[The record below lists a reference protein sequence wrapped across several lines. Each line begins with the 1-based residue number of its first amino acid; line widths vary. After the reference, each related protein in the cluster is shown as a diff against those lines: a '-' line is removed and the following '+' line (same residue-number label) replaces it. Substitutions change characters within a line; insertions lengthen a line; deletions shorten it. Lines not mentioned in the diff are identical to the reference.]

1 MVIPVGDE
9 MVNSLKKWLPVLLII
24 LALGARLVPGTR
36 TIDDSY
42 ITFRYARNLLSGEG
56 FVYNP
61 GEHVLGT
68 TTPLY
73 TLLMA
78 GLGALS
84 GGTQAPFPWL
94 ALGVNALTDAI
105 TCLLLWQLG
114 KHLKAEWAGLTVA
127 ILWAVEP
134 YSVTFAIGG
143 LETSLYVMLLT
154 ATILA
159 YVKGKKEWAAIS
171 ASLALV
177 TRPDAL
183 ILVGPLL
190 IDRAWRAWRR
200 KETIRIKEVM
210 LFVVPSLAWGIFAT
224 LYFGSPIPHSVQAK
238 TAAYQLS
245 SNEGLIRLIQHYAAI
260 FHQNYYLGAVGI
272 GIGLV
277 LFPFLYAVG
286 ARRALRNEPRLLV
299 YVIYPWL
306 YFALFAIANPLIFR
320 WYLTPPIPPYFFFII
335 LGADELLAALFR
347 KKMGT
352 QSAWRLWLPAG
363 LVLVLPVA
371 SVLSAWQLHPDH
383 GPNRPAPE
391 MAFIKLE
398 LLYQQAAEEILP
410 QLKPGDVLAAGDVGV
425 LGYATDARIL
435 DTVGLNSPQTIRYY
449 PLDKSS
455 YVSNYAIPADLILN
469 EQPDWLV
476 FLEIYGR
483 NTLGVN
489 AAFQQNY
496 IFVDDLPT
504 DIYDSNG
511 MLIYRRAISGVG

>member
-1 MVIPVGDE
+1 MSS
-9 MVNSLKKWLPVLLII
+9 SLRKWLPVFLII
-24 LALGARLVPGTR
+24 LALAARLVPGTR

-61 GEHVLGT
+61 GEQVLGT

-84 GGTQAPFPWL
+84 GGAQAPFPWL
-94 ALGVNALTDAI
+94 ALVINALADAA
-105 TCLLLWQLG
+105 TCLMLWQLG
-114 KHLKAEWAGLTVA
+114 RHLKAEWAGLTAA
-127 ILWAVEP
+127 ILWAIEP
-134 YSVTFAIGG
+134 FSVTFAIGG

-154 ATILA
+154 SVVLA
-159 YVKGKKEWAAIS
+159 YVKGKLEWAALS
-171 ASLALV
+171 ASLAMV

-190 IDRAWRAWRR
+190 VDRAWRALRR
-200 KETIRIKEVM
+200 KETIKITEVL
-210 LFVVPSLAWGIFAT
+210 LFVLPGLVWGIFAT

-245 SNEGLIRLIQHYAAI
+245 ANEGLIRLIQHYAAI

-277 LFPFLYAVG
+277 LFPFLFAVG
-286 ARRALRNEPRLLV
+286 ARRAFRNEPRLLV
-299 YVIYPWL
+299 YIIYPWL

-320 WYLTPPIPPYFFFII
+320 WYLTPPIPPYVFFII
-335 LGADELLAALFR
+335 LGADELLQIPFR
-347 KKMGT
+347 IKMGE
-352 QSAWRLWLPAG
+352 QAARRNRFPAPRRWLPAG

-383 GPNRPAPE
+383 GPDRPAPE

-425 LGYATDARIL
+425 LGYITNARIL
-435 DTVGLNSPQTIRYY
+435 DTVGLNSSQTMHYY
-449 PLDKSS
+449 PMDKSY
-455 YVSNYAIPADLILN
+455 YVSNYAIPAELILH

-483 NTLGVN
+483 KTLSVST
-489 AAFQQNY
+489 AFQESY
-496 IFVDDLPT
+496 IFIDELPT
-504 DIYDSNG
+504 DIYDSHG
-511 MLIYRRAISGVG
+511 MLIFRRNISGVG